1 MNSQEFYAI
10 EKILGHK
17 RGKISSKRG
26 EELLLNVK
34 WAGYDES
41 TWEPFQNMKED
52 CPPKVVAYL
61 ETRDLVLTEK
71 GGPTSETLIKKSKAI
86 EKRNLRNGSVEAG
99 ETVDR

>member
-1 MNSQEFYAI
+1 
-10 EKILGHK
+10 
-17 RGKISSKRG
+17 
-26 EELLLNVK
+26 
-34 WAGYDES
+34 
-41 TWEPFQNMKED
+41 MKED
-52 CPPKVVAYL
+52 CPFKVVAYL